1 MIFRFIFLFLSLV
14 LVSCNAQENP
24 KPINASPEKTIS
36 LGITGSKE
44 NVSVPTSFG
53 IVLMGGST
61 DVDEAFQWMIDRAKG
76 GDFVV
81 IRASGSAG
89 YNTYINGLG
98 DLNSVE
104 TLLID
109 SREKANL
116 DEARD
121 KIRNAEALFIA
132 GGDQANYVNY
142 WTDTEVSRA
151 IQYLI
156 DEKKVPIGG
165 TSAGCAVLSEII
177 FDAKNG
183 SIISSEAL
191 QNPFDSRLSISE
203 SFIQIP
209 ILANTITDQHYSQR
223 ERHGRHV
230 AFMARMMKDY
240 EIDARG
246 IGVDERTAVCIDHE
260 GNTMVFGSNKAYFLI
275 NNGHAAESCSPNIP
289 LHWVQNQEAVR
300 AYIFL
305 GSAQGTTAFNINTW
319 PTNTPHQ
326 FWYSEDGVL
335 KVK

>member
-1 MIFRFIFLFLSLV
+1 MRFHIFILWTWLIA
-14 LVSCNAQENP
+14 CNAQENP
-24 KPINASPEKTIS
+24 APNNPEKTVS
-36 LGITGSKE
+36 LGITGDKAD
-44 NVSVPTSFG
+44 VQVPTSFG
-53 IVLMGGST
+53 VVLMGGST
-61 DVDEAFQWMIDRAKG
+61 DVDEAFRWMIERAKG

-81 IRASGSAG
+81 IRASGSTG
-89 YNTYINGLG
+89 YNNYIKGLG

-109 SREKANL
+109 SRDKANL
-116 DEARD
+116 AEAGK
-121 KIRNAEALFIA
+121 KIREAEALFIA

-142 WTDTEVSRA
+142 WADTEVSRA

-156 DEKKVPIGG
+156 EEKRVPIGG

-191 QNPFDSRLSISE
+191 QNPFDNRLSISE
-203 SFIQIP
+203 SFIQVP
-209 ILANTITDQHYSQR
+209 YLANTITDQHYSQR
-223 ERHGRHV
+223 ERHGRHM
-230 AFMARMMKDY
+230 AFMARMMKDH

-275 NNGHAAESCSPNIP
+275 NNGHAAESCLPNTP

-300 AYIFL
+300 AYIFQ
-305 GSAQGTTAFNINTW
+305 GSTQGTTAFNINAW
-319 PTNTPHQ
+319 PTSAPQQ

>member
-1 MIFRFIFLFLSLV
+1 MILRFAFSFLSLW
-14 LVSCNAQENP
+14 LVSCNAQENLTPNNPP
-24 KPINASPEKTIS
+24 KKTIS
-36 LGITGSKE
+36 LGITGDQAD
-44 NVSVPTSFG
+44 VTVPTSLG

-61 DVDEAFQWMIDRAKG
+61 DVDEAFRWMIDRAKG

-81 IRASGSAG
+81 IRASGSTG
-89 YNTYINGLG
+89 YNNYIKGLG
-98 DLNSVE
+98 ELNSVE

-142 WTDTEVSRA
+142 WANTEVSSA

-165 TSAGCAVLSEII
+165 TSAGCAVLGEII

-191 QNPFDSRLSISE
+191 QNPYDPRLSISE
-203 SFIQIP
+203 SFIKIP
-209 ILANTITDQHYSQR
+209 YLSNTITDQHYTQR
-223 ERHGRHV
+223 ERHGRHL
-230 AFMARMMKDY
+230 AFMARMITDS

-246 IGVDERTAVCIDHE
+246 IGVDERTAVCIDQA
-260 GNTMVFGSNKAYFLI
+260 GNASIYGLNKAYFLI
-275 NNGHAAESCSPNIP
+275 NQGKAPENCIPNTP
-289 LHWVQNQEAVR
+289 LNWVQNQEAVR
-300 AYIFL
+300 AYIFQA
-305 GSAQGTTAFNINTW
+305 STTGTPAFNINEW
-319 PTNTPHQ
+319 PTDAPNQ
-326 FWYSEDGVL
+326 YWYSENGVL

>member
-1 MIFRFIFLFLSLV
+1 MILRFAFSFLSLW

-24 KPINASPEKTIS
+24 TPNNPPKKTIS
-36 LGITGSKE
+36 LGITGDQAD
-44 NVSVPTSFG
+44 VTVPTSLG

-61 DVDEAFQWMIDRAKG
+61 DVDQAFGWMIDRAKG

-81 IRASGSAG
+81 IRASGSTG
-89 YNTYINGLG
+89 YNNYIKGLG

-116 DEARD
+116 NEARD

-142 WTDTEVSRA
+142 WADTEVSRA

-183 SIISSEAL
+183 SIISTEAL
-191 QNPFDSRLSISE
+191 QNPYNPLLSISE
-203 SFIQIP
+203 SFIKIP
-209 ILANTITDQHYSQR
+209 YLTNTITDQHYTQR
-223 ERHGRHV
+223 DRHGRHI
-230 AFMARMMKDY
+230 AFMARMMKDNG
-240 EIDARG
+240 INARG
-246 IGVDERTAVCIDHE
+246 IGVDERTAVCIDAD
-260 GNTMVFGSNKAYFLI
+260 GNALVFGSNKAYFII
-275 NNGHAAESCSPNIP
+275 NNGAVPESCLPGTP
-289 LHWVQNQEAVR
+289 LTWVQNQEALRV
-300 AYIFL
+300 YIFQ
-305 GSAQGTTAFNINTW
+305 GSTTGKPAFNVNEW
-319 PTNTPHQ
+319 PTGAPNQ
-326 FWYSEDGVL
+326 FWYSENGVL